1 MQEQEGADADGQQQ
15 HQGCQTAKNTG
26 WNSAGLVAMM
36 PSRELMAKKVDAF
49 VLTNLLK
56 AEPGGEPVLQEPQRR
71 LLQAGKEAKPR
82 QEYCR
87 RTLPAGVLS
96 ELEYLSDLLLG
107 ELVHVIKDEQRR
119 GWLRRL
125 RYRWRAAARR

>member
-1 MQEQEGADADGQQQ
+1 
-15 HQGCQTAKNTG
+15 
-26 WNSAGLVAMM
+26 MM
-36 PSRELMAKKVDAF
+36 RSRELMAKKVDAF

-56 AEPGGEPVLQEPQRR
+56 AEPGGEPVLQESQRR

-107 ELVHVIKDEQRR
+107 ELVHVVKDEQRR
-119 GWLRRL
+119 RGARPPPPPSPSPPPGV
-125 RYRWRAAARR
+125 RWGHPNPPAPPLPPPARP